1 MVCVPQVHVHPVCRL
16 AHLMHH
22 VHTSTYS
29 TSSTDWHSVPEG
41 ASVCVHA
48 WVGASALIMIDLKL
62 MHMMELKLT
71 RIHTTTSITTIHKPP
86 PCTTTTTTTTHTVQ
100 VVVARTTTHAR
111 TVFVLVDRTLSCPC
125 TSCRLLL
132 HPTLQRCPYSW
143 SYNLLQ
149 LGLSVN

>member
-1 MVCVPQVHVHPVCRL
+1 MFHKYMCTQC
-16 AHLMHH
+16 A
-22 VHTSTYS
+22 
-29 TSSTDWHSVPEG
+29 DWHTWRIKCTPAHTAHQVQTGTVHHAEC

-125 TSCRLLL
+125 TRCRLLL

-143 SYNLLQ
+143 SYNPLQ